1 MIIGTGSDI
10 LDSKRLGKVLD
21 RFGERF
27 INRCFTPAEIAK
39 AERRRAAGTHVDTY
53 AKRFAAKEAL
63 GKALGIG
70 VSPPATLQNSAVSHD
85 FLGKPIFVFAKPLAA
100 FLAQKNAAVHLSI
113 SDEKE
118 FAIAFVVIENEAA
131 KQELF
136 S

>member
-1 MIIGTGSDI
+1 MITGIGTDI
-10 LDSKRLGKVLD
+10 CSILRIEKLLERNGQAAAEKILAP
-21 RFGERF
+21 GELEEF
-27 INRCFTPAEIAK
+27 AK
-39 AERRRAAGTHVDTY
+39 STHKAVFL

-70 VSPPATLQNSAVSHD
+70 VSPPATLQDSAVSHD